1 MDVDKDNKTEGLNS
15 MRLALSIL
23 AGLALLST
31 TVQGWNLPLD
41 RIDALL
47 EEAKAEEEYLRYL
60 QEEELH
66 TKAVEE

>member
-23 AGLALLST
+23 AGLALLSA
-31 TVQGWNLPLD
+31 TVQGWNLQPD
-41 RIDALL
+41 RNDARL
-47 EEAKAEEEYLRYL
+47 EEAKAEDEFLRYL
-60 QEEELH
+60 VEEELH